1 MELSIMFLKA
11 AEHVT
16 DMEFRT
22 STEKILLNLDGTEKK
37 WIPTNRWY
45 CRKNDQDRSCSV
57 LNDTG
62 YAPSHWYPL
71 HPYAGDGNRIS
82 LVDLNRGQCTRQL
95 SSIIEYLWQ
104 PKGGANS
111 FIVSPRSHA
120 PRGNAAQARR
130 AANHGQSL
138 RDRNQPIAKAYPY
151 FPVSLGFT
159 WRSVPRTHSHVA
171 RGNEGKR
178 WSCLPPL

>member
-82 LVDLNRGQCTRQL
+82 LVDLKRGQYTRCFCT
-95 SSIIEYLWQ
+95 S
-104 PKGGANS
+104 NS
-111 FIVSPRSHA
+111 RVGWASVFLLAHQFAPI
-120 PRGNAAQARR
+120 PRGQTMKLFAHPTWLGRFGKNTAFYYY
-130 AANHGQSL
+130 
-138 RDRNQPIAKAYPY
+138 NQLNINVFLK
-151 FPVSLGFT
+151 T
-159 WRSVPRTHSHVA
+159 NEPRKIKYLISDDDKI
-171 RGNEGKR
+171 GM
-178 WSCLPPL
+178 S